1 MKGLLAGLIA
11 ALGLAACAPVGYPD
25 VRLPGRSSGTTLL
38 VHNRG
43 VTTLHIL
50 QDGRRLGSVHPR
62 EKRCFN
68 LWAEDVTSQLQVRAM
83 AEQEAYGSF
92 PFHPSESSG
101 WLWEVADYSLKY
113 DAITPVPTYE
123 ACT

>member
-1 MKGLLAGLIA
+1 MRGLLAGLVA
-11 ALGLAACAPVGYPD
+11 ALGLAACVPVGHPD
-25 VRLPGRSSGTTLL
+25 APLPHESSGTTLL

-43 VTTLHIL
+43 GTVLHIF
-50 QDGRRLGSVHPR
+50 QDGRHLGTVHPR

-68 LWAEDVTSQLQVRAM
+68 LWDRDVKSQLQVRAL
-83 AEQEAYGSF
+83 AEQEAFGSF
-92 PFHPSESSG
+92 PFNPNDSSG

-123 ACT
+123 PCT

>member
-1 MKGLLAGLIA
+1 MKALLAGLLAGL
-11 ALGLAACAPVGYPD
+11 GVVACAPAAYTD
-25 VRLPGRSSGTTLL
+25 LPLPAEYSGTTLL

-43 VTTLHIL
+43 VTTLHIF
-50 QDGRRLGSVHPR
+50 QDGRRLGTVQPH
-62 EKRCFN
+62 EKRCFH
-68 LWAEDVTSQLQVRAM
+68 LWDQDVKSQLQVRAL
-83 AEQEAYGSF
+83 ADREAYGSF
-92 PFHPSESSG
+92 PFYPNESSG